1 MWIKA
6 EQLELKYVAL
16 RADGNLRRQLNLNS
30 LVCFGRSA
38 KNIIKA
44 LSCTSFI
51 SDNSSTSL

>member
-38 KNIIKA
+38 KNIIK
-44 LSCTSFI
+44 SFE
-51 SDNSSTSL
+51 LYVFHH